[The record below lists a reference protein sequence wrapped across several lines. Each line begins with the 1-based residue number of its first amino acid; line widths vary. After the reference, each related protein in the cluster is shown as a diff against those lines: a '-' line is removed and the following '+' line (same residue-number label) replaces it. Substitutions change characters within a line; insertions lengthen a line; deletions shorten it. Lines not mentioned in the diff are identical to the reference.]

1 VLIPQRIPPELI
13 GGAFVLDGAAKQ
25 SLSDAGF
32 PLAISIDADLFFHK
46 FIIQTFM
53 IKALI
58 GDMFASKMQ
67 TLVNTVN
74 CVGIMGKGIAELFKK
89 QYPDM
94 FADYVERCD
103 RGEVQLGKPYH
114 YTDLTGTSIVNFP
127 TKGHWRAAT
136 RLSDVEKGLD
146 YFVEHYRSWGI
157 SSVAFPPL
165 GCGNGGLEWSTVG
178 PLMYFKLKGLEIPVE
193 LYAPFGAPAA
203 QLKPEFL
210 GAEQQIEFLVKGK
223 KREKLRPEWAALV
236 EVLYELEIQPYANPV
251 GRLIFQKICYVLT
264 RQGLDTGFQFKRGS
278 YGPFADEVTE
288 AINVLANNNWVTEQ
302 QLGRMT
308 TLKVG
313 PCFAQDRAKF
323 TEELKPFARK
333 IEKTVDLF
341 SRIKSTDQAE
351 EVATVIFAV
360 QSLKQERDPGQVSE
374 QDLFDY
380 ILEWKKL
387 WKTDASKQKS
397 LAEAIRNLE
406 MLGWVKLQFSESLP
420 LAV

>member
-1 VLIPQRIPPELI
+1 
-13 GGAFVLDGAAKQ
+13 
-25 SLSDAGF
+25 
-32 PLAISIDADLFFHK
+32 
-46 FIIQTFM
+46 M

-89 QYPDM
+89 KYPDM
-94 FADYVERCD
+94 FADYIERCN

-114 YTDLTGTSIVNFP
+114 YTDLAGTSIVNFP

-157 SSVAFPPL
+157 TSVAFPPL

-178 PLMYFKLKGLEIPVE
+178 PLMYFKLKGLGIPVE

-236 EVLYELEIQPYANPV
+236 EVLYELERQPYANAV
-251 GRLIFQKICYVLT
+251 GRVIFQKICYVLT

-278 YGPFADEVTE
+278 YGPFADGVTE

-313 PCFAQDRAKF
+313 PRFEQDRAKL

-341 SRIKSTDQAE
+341 SRIKNTDQAE

-360 QSLKQERDPGQVSE
+360 QSLKQERDPDQVSE

-387 WKTDASKQKS
+387 WKADANKQNS